1 MPWPCL
7 PGATVLPACNSDQR
21 TLPPIAEAMNLHLA
35 EIATEASAA
44 PLPSSGQIGGELELA
59 VSLEEQHLFPV
70 LKKHK
75 ETKNLVQ
82 DAPRDNRE
90 VRKLLGQLERTLKD
104 DENFLPLEGHGAEET
119 IPAARTRREEGMLP
133 AVAKA
138 LSDEEAETILAN
150 IEDEKAVIEAAK
162 RAEAEQRRARRE
174 RKPSKS
180 KAYSEPLRTW
190 RTP

>member
-1 MPWPCL
+1 
-7 PGATVLPACNSDQR
+7 
-21 TLPPIAEAMNLHLA
+21 MNLHLA

-59 VSLEEQHLFPV
+59 VSRSLEEQHLFPV

-82 DAPRDNRE
+82 DALRDNRE

-104 DENFLPLEGHGAEET
+104 DENFLSKVMELRKVFQQHVRDEKKEL
-119 IPAARTRREEGMLP
+119 LP

-138 LSDEEAETILAN
+138 LSDT
-150 IEDEKAVIEAAK
+150 
-162 RAEAEQRRARRE
+162 RARRQDV
-174 RKPSKS
+174 RMGYDALAAILVFAAGLALLYFVQSG
-180 KAYSEPLRTW
+180 
-190 RTP
+190 

>member
-1 MPWPCL
+1 
-7 PGATVLPACNSDQR
+7 
-21 TLPPIAEAMNLHLA
+21 MNLHLA

-104 DENFLPLEGHGAEET
+104 DENFLSKVMELRKLFQQHV
-119 IPAARTRREEGMLP
+119 R
-133 AVAKA
+133 
-138 LSDEEAETILAN
+138 
-150 IEDEKAVIEAAK
+150 DEKKECCPPLPRRSATK
-162 RAEAEQRRARRE
+162 RLKPFSLTSRTKRR
-174 RKPSKS
+174 
-180 KAYSEPLRTW
+180 
-190 RTP
+190 